1 MATLGTASDSVRLL
15 RSLALA
21 PRGSRLEAA
30 YFVVTRERKNVSA
43 RSSSGRRRAIRVGLL
58 RSLALAPTRA
68 SQPVTNHPDFAV
80 VLLHPT
86 SFSHGVSPLVII
98 AGDRF

>member
-1 MATLGTASDSVRLL
+1 
-15 RSLALA
+15 
-21 PRGSRLEAA
+21 
-30 YFVVTRERKNVSA
+30 VSA
-43 RSSSGRRRAIRVGLL
+43 RSSSARRRAIRVGLL

-98 AGDRF
+98 ADDRF

>member
-1 MATLGTASDSVRLL
+1 MATLGTASDSVGLL

-43 RSSSGRRRAIRVGLL
+43 RSSSARRRAIRVGLL
-58 RSLALAPTRA
+58 RSLALAPRGCIATGHEPPGFRRRV
-68 SQPVTNHPDFAV
+68 VT
-80 VLLHPT
+80 
-86 SFSHGVSPLVII
+86 S
-98 AGDRF
+98 DRFQPWRVAIGDNRG